1 MEALSTVGVVS
12 MRRMADKM
20 TPLQMTDLV
29 MALISKVSYVKFVF
43 VCVWHTTL
51 QYLYGNLHE
60 VENRFA
66 KQNFLGGRMEA
77 H

>member
-43 VCVWHTTL
+43 VWVWHTTL
-51 QYLYGNLHE
+51 QYLYGS
-60 VENRFA
+60 
-66 KQNFLGGRMEA
+66 
-77 H
+77 

>member
-43 VCVWHTTL
+43 VWVWHTTL

-60 VENRFA
+60 VGIRFA

>member
-29 MALISKVSYVKFVF
+29 MALISKVSYVKFVW
-43 VCVWHTTL
+43 VWQTTL

-60 VENRFA
+60 VEIRFA